1 MTLKVP
7 PTHPSRQ
14 LSTVTRDLGAVDIAL
29 RALRRYSDR
38 IAFRSASGDL
48 TYAGT
53 LELIGRLQHVLAG
66 RGVRRGDRVAMLSS
80 NRAEFWCASTAVQG
94 LGAAASFLHP
104 LASLDDQLLQ
114 IADLDA
120 SLCIVDMTVF
130 EGRAGELAAR
140 LGDVPVLG
148 ISRSASFPDLLS
160 EAAQAVGSTAR
171 DVSRAEDVALVN
183 YTGGT
188 TGRAKGVVR
197 RKTPAAY
204 QLAITTL
211 ADFEISSGASYLA
224 VAPITHVAGAKV
236 IPVLARGGSI
246 HLQQGFDP
254 EAVLRAIERE
264 RISMTLMV
272 PTMIYTL
279 LDHPKLDDTDLS
291 SLELLLYGASPI
303 ASARLREGL
312 DRIGPVFS
320 QLYGQTEC
328 YPIAVLS
335 REDHRDPSLMGKC
348 GAPGSTIDCA
358 VLDDESNPVDAGEVG
373 EICVRGPSM
382 MDEYWRRPD
391 LTREAFVD
399 GWLRTGDLGCFD
411 ERGYLAIVDRAKDL
425 VISGG
430 FNVYP
435 SEVENVLV
443 SHPAVSSAA
452 VFGVDH
458 ERWGEAVTAA
468 VVLRPGASALEQ
480 ELIEFVRDRKG
491 SLLTPKT
498 LRVVENLPMTPV
510 GKIDKRRLR
519 REWATEES

>member
-1 MTLKVP
+1 MTPEIPLAH
-7 PTHPSRQ
+7 PTPQ
-14 LSTVTRDLGAVDIAL
+14 LQHTPRDLGAVDIAL
-29 RALRRYSDR
+29 RALRRYPER
-38 IAFRSASGDL
+38 LAFRSASGEL

-53 LELIGRLQHVLAG
+53 LELIGRLQHVLAR
-66 RGVRRGDRVAMLSS
+66 RGVRRGDRVALLSS
-80 NRAEFWCASTAVQG
+80 NRAEFWCASTALQG

-104 LASLDDQLLQ
+104 LGSLDDHLLQ

-120 SLCIVDMTVF
+120 SLCIVDMSVF
-130 EGRAGELAAR
+130 EERAGEIAAR

-148 ISRSASFPDLLS
+148 ISSSTSFPDLLS
-160 EAAQAVGSTAR
+160 EAAHAMGTTAR
-171 DVSRAEDVALVN
+171 DDSRPEDIVLIN

-197 RKTPAAY
+197 RKAAAAF
-204 QLAITTL
+204 QLAISTL
-211 ADFEISSGASYLA
+211 ADFEIPSRASYLA

-236 IPVLARGGSI
+236 IPVLRQGGSV
-246 HLQQGFDP
+246 HLHQRFDP
-254 EAVLRAIERE
+254 EEVLRSIERE
-264 RISMTLMV
+264 RITMTLMV

-279 LDHPKLDDTDLS
+279 LDHPALDAVDLS

-303 ASARLREGL
+303 ASARLQEGL

-320 QLYGQTEC
+320 QLYGQSEC

-335 REDHRDPSLMGKC
+335 REDHSDPSLLGKC

-358 VLDDESNPVDAGEVG
+358 VLDDESNEVEAGEVG

-382 MDEYWRRPD
+382 MEEYWRKPD
-391 LTREAFVD
+391 LTQEALRD
-399 GWLRTGDLGCFD
+399 GWLRTGDLGSFD

-435 SEVENVLV
+435 SEIENVLV
-443 SHPAVSSAA
+443 SHPAVASAA
-452 VFGVDH
+452 VFGVDD

-468 VVLRPGASALEQ
+468 VVLRPGASVPEQ
-480 ELIEFVRDRKG
+480 ELIELVRDRKG

-519 REWATEES
+519 REWATE